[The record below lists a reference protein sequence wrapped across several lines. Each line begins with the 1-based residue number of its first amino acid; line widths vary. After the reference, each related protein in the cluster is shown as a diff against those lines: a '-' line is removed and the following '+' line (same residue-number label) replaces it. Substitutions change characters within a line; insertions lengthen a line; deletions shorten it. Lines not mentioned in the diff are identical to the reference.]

1 MTNQQQ
7 EMIEYTTQ
15 DVIGYLIEDNGITM
29 EQAMEQ
35 FYMSDTFEKLSDI
48 ETGLYLDGSAY
59 VYELLKRE
67 NQNKKINFGEGQR
80 ILASK

>member
-7 EMIEYTTQ
+7 EMIR
-15 DVIGYLIEDNGITM
+15 YLIEDNGITM

-35 FYMSDTFEKLSDI
+35 FYMSDFFEKLSDV

-59 VYELLKRE
+59 VYEWLKRE
-67 NQNKKINFGEGQR
+67 VQDK
-80 ILASK
+80 

>member
-15 DVIGYLIEDNGITM
+15 EVVCYLIEDNGISM

-35 FYMSDTFEKLSDI
+35 FYMSEVFEKLCDI

-59 VYELLKRE
+59 IYEMLKRE
-67 NQNKKINFGEGQR
+67 MQR
-80 ILASK
+80 KALEENRVTV

>member
-15 DVIGYLIEDNGITM
+15 EVIGYLIEDNGITM
-29 EQAMEQ
+29 EQALEK
-35 FYMSDTFEKLSDI
+35 FYMSETFEKLSDV
-48 ETGLYLDGSAY
+48 ETGLYLDGSTY

-67 NQNKKINFGEGQR
+67 IQNK
-80 ILASK
+80 

>member
-15 DVIGYLIEDNGITM
+15 EVIGYLIQDNGITM
-29 EQAMEQ
+29 EQALEK
-35 FYMSDTFEKLSDI
+35 FYMSETFEKLSDV
-48 ETGLYLDGSAY
+48 ETGLYLDGSSY

-67 NQNKKINFGEGQR
+67 FQDK
-80 ILASK
+80 

>member
-1 MTNQQQ
+1 MTDQQQ

-15 DVIGYLIEDNGITM
+15 EVVGYLIEDNAITI

-35 FYMSDTFEKLSDI
+35 FYLSDTFEKLSDV
-48 ETGLYLDGSAY
+48 ETGIYLEGSTY

-67 NQNKKINFGEGQR
+67 IQNI
-80 ILASK
+80 

>member
-15 DVIGYLIEDNGITM
+15 EVIEYLIEDNGITM

-35 FYMSDTFEKLSDI
+35 FYMSDIFKKLSDVA
-48 ETGLYLDGSAY
+48 TGLYLDGSTY

-67 NQNKKINFGEGQR
+67 KQDTF
-80 ILASK
+80 

>member
-15 DVIGYLIEDNGITM
+15 EVIGYLMEDYKITM

-35 FYMSDTFEKLSDI
+35 FFMSDTFGKLSDI

-59 VYELLKRE
+59 IYEMLKE
-67 NQNKKINFGEGQR
+67 KFSVNR
-80 ILASK
+80 I

>member
-15 DVIGYLIEDNGITM
+15 EVIGYLIEDNGNTM

-35 FYMSDTFEKLSDI
+35 FYMSDTFEKLSDV
-48 ETGLYLDGSAY
+48 ETGIYLDGSAY

-67 NQNKKINFGEGQR
+67 KQNK
-80 ILASK
+80 

>member
-15 DVIGYLIEDNGITM
+15 EVIGYLIEDNGITI

-35 FYMSDTFEKLSDI
+35 FYLSDTFEKLSDV
-48 ETGLYLDGSAY
+48 ETGLYLEGSTY

-67 NQNKKINFGEGQR
+67 IQNK
-80 ILASK
+80 

>member
-15 DVIGYLIEDNGITM
+15 EVIGYLIENNGITM
-29 EQAMEQ
+29 EQALEK
-35 FYMSDTFEKLSDI
+35 FYMSETFEKLSDV
-48 ETGLYLDGSAY
+48 ETGLYLDGSSY

-67 NQNKKINFGEGQR
+67 IQNK
-80 ILASK
+80 